1 MAPVLQS
8 TSNFT
13 LLGMLAGTDVVV
25 KSVLALLVLASLATW
40 TVWIAKARELRRA
53 RRELGSDLGVLE
65 RSASLQGLGKL
76 TGIAAVTLT
85 EGVRA
90 EMARAGDLRVPACA
104 EGLKERATVRLLST
118 ETELARRMTR
128 GINFIASVGSTA
140 PFVGLFGTV
149 WGIMDSFVGISR
161 SQTTNLVVVA
171 PGIAEALLT
180 TAMGLAAA
188 VPAVLIYNGF
198 TRSTTGYRA
207 LLADASHALASLLS
221 LDVERAQLGRERVAG
236 EREPLSTRAAEI
248 GAAAAEG
255 RIAPVAEPAVKK
267 PAATGLPVQEVARGI

>member
-13 LLGMLAGTDVVV
+13 VLGMLAGTDVVV
-25 KSVLALLVLASLATW
+25 KSVLALLVLASVATW
-40 TVWIAKARELRRA
+40 TVWIAKTRELRRA
-53 RRELGSDLGVLE
+53 CRALQSDVGLLE
-65 RSASLQGLGKL
+65 RSQSLQGLAPLNGAAAVAL
-76 TGIAAVTLT
+76 TG
-85 EGVRA
+85 GVRA

-104 EGLKERATVRLLST
+104 DGLKERASVRLLSM

-128 GINFIASVGSTA
+128 GINLVASVGSTA

-149 WGIMDSFVGISR
+149 WGIMDSFIGISR
-161 SQTTNLVVVA
+161 SQATNLVVVA

-198 TRSTTGYRA
+198 TRSITGYRA

-221 LDVERAQLGRERVAG
+221 LDVERAQ
-236 EREPLSTRAAEI
+236 
-248 GAAAAEG
+248 
-255 RIAPVAEPAVKK
+255 APA
-267 PAATGLPVQEVARGI
+267 GLPAQEAARGV

>member
-25 KSVLALLVLASLATW
+25 KGILALLVLASLATW

-53 RRELGSDLGVLE
+53 RRELGRDLGVLE
-65 RSASLQGLGKL
+65 RSASLQGLGEL

-104 EGLKERATVRLLST
+104 EGLKERVTVRLLSS

-149 WGIMDSFVGISR
+149 WGIMDSFIGISR
-161 SQTTNLVVVA
+161 SQATNLVVVA

-198 TRSTTGYRA
+198 TRSITGYRA

-221 LDVERAQLGRERVAG
+221 LDVERAQLGQGRVAA
-236 EREPLSTRAAEI
+236 ERGPLSAGAAET
-248 GAAAAEG
+248 GTTAG
-255 RIAPVAEPAVKK
+255 RSAPLTQSALTQ
-267 PAATGLPVQEVARGI
+267 PAATGLPVQEAARGV